1 MNKTAVITGA
11 TSGIGLATAQALAQQ
26 GWYIIGIGR
35 SEERCAQAKAA
46 IEKAGASGCE
56 FSVTDLSSL
65 TQVKKAAKEIMLMM
79 AQNGDRGALDVLINN
94 AGTFS
99 NWFIQTEDGI
109 ELQFAVNYL
118 AHFLLTLALLPA
130 LSKASE
136 PRIIS
141 VSSASHRHT
150 HLRWNDIQLRKHYSG
165 LRAYKQTKLANVLFS
180 AEFNRRYAAR
190 TGIQAF
196 VADPGLVRTEIGL
209 KSSGGLAKLVWR
221 VRMAQGRPSREGAE
235 TSLFLATDP
244 TVYNSGQLYW
254 RNNMPLAPD
263 PLALNQTAAERLW
276 QISERMC
283 GIEQEKEPD

>member
-35 SEERCAQAKAA
+35 SEERCVQAKAT

-56 FSVTDLSSL
+56 FTVADLSS
-65 TQVKKAAKEIMLMM
+65 QNQIKRAAKEIMLMS
-79 AQNGDRGALDVLINN
+79 QNGGRGTLDVLINN

-118 AHFLLTLALLPA
+118 AHFHLTLALLPA

-180 AEFNRRYAAR
+180 AEFNRRYSAR

-209 KSSGGLAKLVWR
+209 KSSGGLAKLVWK
-221 VRMAQGRPSREGAE
+221 VRMAQGRPPIEGAE
-235 TSLFLATDP
+235 TSVFLATEP

-254 RNNMPLAPD
+254 RNNMPVAPD
-263 PLALNQTAAERLW
+263 ASALNQAAAERLW

>member
-35 SEERCAQAKAA
+35 SEERCVQAKAT

-56 FSVTDLSSL
+56 FTVADLSS
-65 TQVKKAAKEIMLMM
+65 QNQIKRAAKEIMLMS
-79 AQNGDRGALDVLINN
+79 QNGGRGTLDVLINN

-118 AHFLLTLALLPA
+118 AHFHLTLALLPA

-209 KSSGGLAKLVWR
+209 KSSGGLAKLVWK
-221 VRMAQGRPSREGAE
+221 VRMAQGRPPIEGAE
-235 TSLFLATDP
+235 TSVFLATEP

-254 RNNMPLAPD
+254 RNNMPVAPD
-263 PLALNQTAAERLW
+263 ASALNQAAAERLW